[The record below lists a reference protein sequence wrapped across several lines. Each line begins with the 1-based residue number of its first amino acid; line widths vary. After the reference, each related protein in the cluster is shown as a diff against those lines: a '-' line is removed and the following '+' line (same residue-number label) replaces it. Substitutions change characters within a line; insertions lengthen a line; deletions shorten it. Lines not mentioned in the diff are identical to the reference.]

1 MSIHTSNLFKT
12 IQRTVLTGAAGG
24 MMLISA
30 CSIQDIGLNVMS
42 GTLSFVEGYTEDLL
56 GAFVPAADELVN
68 FGDSSEE

>member
-30 CSIQDIGLNVMS
+30 CSIQDIGRNVVS
-42 GTLSFVEGYTEDLL
+42 GTLSFVEGYTENLL
-56 GAFVPAADELVN
+56 GAIVPAEDELLN
-68 FGDSSEE
+68 FGDSNEE